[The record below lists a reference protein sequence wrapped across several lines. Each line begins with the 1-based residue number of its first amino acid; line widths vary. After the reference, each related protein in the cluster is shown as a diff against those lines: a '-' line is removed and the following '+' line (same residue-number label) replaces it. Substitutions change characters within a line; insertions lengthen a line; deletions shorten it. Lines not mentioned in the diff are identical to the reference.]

1 MKLSGRTAIVT
12 GAANGIGK
20 ATAIKLAND
29 GAKVAVL
36 DLDQEAVKQVAETI
50 RSSGGTAMPLTV
62 DVTKDDEIKE
72 AVASVLAEFAQIDI
86 LVNNAGGGWKQEH
99 LPFWKTPENS
109 WKWILDLN
117 INGTL
122 LFTHAVLKHMIGRK
136 YGKIINI
143 ASIAAKTGIPN
154 LAVYSASKGAV
165 ISFTKSLAM
174 ELGPYNINV
183 NSVSP
188 GMVSTNSETPA
199 SNGTFLGRKGAPEE
213 MASVIA
219 FLASDESSFITGAD
233 HLVDGG
239 RVLGP
244 RGC

>member
-1 MKLSGRTAIVT
+1 MKFSGRTAIVT

-20 ATAIKLAND
+20 ATAIKLANY
-29 GAKVAVL
+29 GAKLAVL
-36 DLDQEAVKQVAETI
+36 DLDQEGVNQVAEMI
-50 RSSGGTAMPLTV
+50 QSSGGTAMALTV
-62 DVTKDDEIKE
+62 DVTKNDEIKE
-72 AVASVLAEFAQIDI
+72 AVANVLAEFGQIDI
-86 LVNNAGGGWKQEH
+86 LVNNAGGGWKKS
-99 LPFWKTPENS
+99 LPFKDTPENS

-117 INGTL
+117 INGL
-122 LFTHAVLKHMIGRK
+122 MLFTHAVLNHMVERK
-136 YGKIINI
+136 YGKIINV
-143 ASIAAKTGIPN
+143 ASIAAKTGIQN

-188 GMVSTNSETPA
+188 GMVSPNSETPA

-219 FLASDESSFITGAD
+219 FLASDEASFITGAD
-233 HLVDGG
+233 HIVDGG

-244 RGC
+244 KGC